1 MRISA
6 SARDR
11 SLFAVTGAK
20 ESGTAP
26 ITLSERSSTGLALI
40 RIFVG
45 YLWFQQLFWMQQRHC
60 RRVVIIVEEWEAL
73 WSPKGLPVPYRRGTH
88 PLSSP

>member
-11 SLFAVTGAK
+11 KQGAVTGAK

-45 YLWFQQLFWMQQRHC
+45 YLWFHWCSLAPC
-60 RRVVIIVEEWEAL
+60 
-73 WSPKGLPVPYRRGTH
+73 LPVDIRARVPAHHRHR
-88 PLSSP
+88 L